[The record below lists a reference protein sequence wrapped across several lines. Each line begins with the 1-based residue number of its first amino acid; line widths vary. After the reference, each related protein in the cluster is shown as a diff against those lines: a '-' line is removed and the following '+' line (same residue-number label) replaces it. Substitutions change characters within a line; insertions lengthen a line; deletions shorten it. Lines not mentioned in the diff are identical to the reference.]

1 MHGAA
6 KRSCSPNYRLRE
18 VLSVYFT
25 MLALI
30 VVILVVSFHGASPR
44 EEDFPYHILLDPE
57 GKLELSWNVSYPK
70 QEVCFQLLVKEM
82 HFGLVFGMSDRGD
95 FENADLVV
103 LWSDGYKS
111 YFGDAWSDGYGHV
124 QPDRQQDYQLLEAHK
139 SSEGFYLT
147 FKRPFNTCDVHDY
160 QIEDGTVH
168 LIYGILAKPVKSLM
182 MLNLSLSGTG
192 IQRVQLL
199 KPNISVPKLPYNVM
213 TMEVRSPSVTIPGQ
227 ETTYW
232 CYITELPKNMP
243 KHHIV
248 MYEAV
253 ITPGN
258 EALVHHMEVFQCAPQ
273 FDSMPHY
280 NGPCDSKMKPQRLN
294 YCRHVLA
301 AWAMGAKAFY
311 YPEEAGLAFG
321 GPSSSRFL
329 RLEVHY
335 HNPLLIK
342 DRVDSSG
349 IRLYYTSHLRKYDGG
364 IMELGLVYTPV
375 MAIPPQE
382 ENFELTGYCTA
393 KCTETALP
401 QGGMHIFASQLHT
414 HLTGIAVR
422 TVIVRENQEVE
433 IINVDNHFSA
443 HFQEIRMLNKVVTVL
458 PGDTILTTCKYNT
471 MDREKA
477 TVGGFG
483 IMEEMCVNYVHYYPH
498 TELELCKSAVDN
510 GYLQKYFAF
519 INRLHDDEM
528 CHCPRASV
536 TEQFAAV
543 SWDSFSKQ
551 VLRAL
556 YDTAPIS
563 MHCNQSSAI
572 RFPGDWERQHLP
584 QVTSALLKDQKKC
597 KTIMEPENQSAS
609 ALELQTHFVPRFTEK
624 DT

>member
-1 MHGAA
+1 M
-6 KRSCSPNYRLRE
+6 RILRE
-18 VLSVYFT
+18 V
-25 MLALI
+25 
-30 VVILVVSFHGASPR
+30 
-44 EEDFPYHILLDPE
+44 
-57 GKLELSWNVSYPK
+57 
-70 QEVCFQLLVKEM
+70 
-82 HFGLVFGMSDRGD
+82 
-95 FENADLVV
+95 
-103 LWSDGYKS
+103 
-111 YFGDAWSDGYGHV
+111 
-124 QPDRQQDYQLLEAHK
+124 
-139 SSEGFYLT
+139 
-147 FKRPFNTCDVHDY
+147 
-160 QIEDGTVH
+160 
-168 LIYGILAKPVKSLM
+168 
-182 MLNLSLSGTG
+182 
-192 IQRVQLL
+192 
-199 KPNISVPKLPYNVM
+199 
-213 TMEVRSPSVTIPGQ
+213 
-227 ETTYW
+227 
-232 CYITELPKNMP
+232 
-243 KHHIV
+243 
-248 MYEAV
+248 
-253 ITPGN
+253 
-258 EALVHHMEVFQCAPQ
+258 
-273 FDSMPHY
+273 
-280 NGPCDSKMKPQRLN
+280 
-294 YCRHVLA
+294 
-301 AWAMGAKAFY
+301 
-311 YPEEAGLAFG
+311 
-321 GPSSSRFL
+321 
-329 RLEVHY
+329 
-335 HNPLLIK
+335 IK

-458 PGDTILTTCKYNT
+458 PG
-471 MDREKA
+471 
-477 TVGGFG
+477 GFG

-572 RFPGDWERQHLP
+572 RFPGSILTHTAPRLGSLQPSVALAGHHAEPPTPAARLASQQTMAPPQDTTPSFPLPLQHTLP
-584 QVTSALLKDQKKC
+584 LFGLAQGAATSSTVSLQLFELLSWGDPQQ
-597 KTIMEPENQSAS
+597 P
-609 ALELQTHFVPRFTEK
+609 
-624 DT
+624 